1 MPVVERRAP
10 GVPPALL
17 FVIKRVLQSVVVI
30 FLVSIIVFGLLHAL
44 PGGPARGILGQQAT
58 LAQIKQFNH
67 AQGFDKSFPEQY
79 WLYLTRLLHGDL
91 GQSYKLNQSVASLI
105 AQRLPK
111 TIVLGALST
120 LLALIIAVPLGVW
133 QAVRRR
139 KMPDHVITA
148 AAFIGYAMPS
158 FFLALLL
165 IIVFSAKWSL
175 FPPQAPQAATLGGIL
190 ADPRALVLPVITGTV
205 ATVAVFS
212 RYVRSAV
219 LDNLAEDYTRTA
231 RAKGV
236 AERRVVSVH
245 VLRNSLTP
253 LITMLG
259 YYVPVMFSGAIV
271 IESIFNYPGMGLMF
285 WNAAQTSDYPAELGV
300 VIVIALA
307 TVAGSLLADLLQA
320 VADPRIRGSIR

>member
-1 MPVVERRAP
+1 M
-10 GVPPALL
+10 VPNQVAFL
-17 FVIKRVLQSVVVI
+17 VKRVLQSIVVI
-30 FLVSIIVFGLLHAL
+30 FLVSVVVFGLLHAL

-58 LAQIKQFNH
+58 LSQIKAFNA
-67 AQGFDKSFPEQY
+67 AQGYDKPLPEQY
-79 WLYLTRLLHGDL
+79 WLYLSRVLRGDL
-91 GQSYKLNQSVASLI
+91 GESYKLNQSVTSLI
-105 AQRLPK
+105 GERLPK
-111 TIVLGALST
+111 TIVLSGLST
-120 LLALIIAVPLGVW
+120 LVALIIAVPLGVW

-139 KMPDHVITA
+139 RLPDHLITG

-158 FFLALLL
+158 FFVALLL
-165 IIVFSAKWSL
+165 IIVFSDKWSL
-175 FPPQAPQAATLGGIL
+175 FPPQAPQATTLTGIL
-190 ADPRALVLPVITGTV
+190 GDPRALVLPVVTGTI

-236 AERRVVSVH
+236 AERRVVTVH

-259 YYVPVMFSGAIV
+259 YYIPVMFSGAIV

-285 WNAAQTSDYPAELGV
+285 WNATQTSDYPAELGV
-300 VIVIALA
+300 VLVIAFA
-307 TVAGSLLADLLQA
+307 TVAGSLLADLLNA
-320 VADPRIRGSIR
+320 AADPRIRGSIK